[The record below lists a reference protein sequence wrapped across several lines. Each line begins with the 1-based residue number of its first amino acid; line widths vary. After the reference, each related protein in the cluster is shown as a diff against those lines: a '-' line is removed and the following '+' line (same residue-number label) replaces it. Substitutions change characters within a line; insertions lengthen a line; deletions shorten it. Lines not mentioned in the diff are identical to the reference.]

1 MKVTPVEP
9 PREFTAGGTGV
20 RLRDCARIELEPGE
34 LVTFVT
40 REGREVDFTATPWGF
55 YPLPSLDGRL
65 AAQGFRTALVRN
77 GAGRHFVNVVAGE
90 AIAEFEAYLTAE
102 RSTLVEWL
110 DARE

>member
-1 MKVTPVEP
+1 MRFTPVEP
-9 PREFTAGGTGV
+9 PREFVAGVTGV
-20 RLRDCARIELEPGE
+20 RLRDCARIELEAGE

-40 REGREVDFTATPWGF
+40 PEGREVDFTATAWGF

-77 GAGRHFVNVVAGE
+77 GAGKHFVNVVARDQV
-90 AIAEFEAYLTAE
+90 AEFEAYLAAE
-102 RSTLVEWL
+102 QNTLVEWL